1 MPFQPARAAT
11 LAIAVAAS
19 AVLGAMP
26 SAWSHGDVAPQAV
39 DVSGLPKLGK
49 DWLEENPWR
58 DPNGKHWA
66 RAIEVGASGYNQ
78 NCARCH
84 GLGGVSGGVAP
95 DLRYLPADADS
106 DEWYLERYRNGRT
119 QNGITKMP
127 AYGDLLGQ
135 EAAWAIR
142 TYHRNPSR
150 HGLAERA
157 YRLPS
162 NSCVIRS
169 RRWRAPAKS
178 GDEKVQEAT
187 TIRKALLEDIAKKIE
202 TGSGAP
208 LADSVASRAA
218 RLLEQPKTGLKE
230 AGETLTIGL
239 SAAK

>member
-1 MPFQPARAAT
+1 MPFQPASAVT
-11 LAIAVAAS
+11 LAVAVAAS
-19 AVLGAMP
+19 AVFGVMP

-58 DPNGKHWA
+58 DPNGKHWT

-95 DLRYLPADADS
+95 DLRYLSADADS

-119 QNGITKMP
+119 QNGVTKMP

-142 TYHRNPSR
+142 TYLETRPDTDSQNEHTDALKQLRDR
-150 HGLAERA
+150 IQALA
-157 YRLPS
+157 S
-162 NSCVIRS
+162 SS
-169 RRWRAPAKS
+169 KS
-178 GDEKVQEAT
+178 GDEKVQEAK
-187 TIRKALLEDIAKKIE
+187 TIREALLEIAKKIE

-218 RLLEQPKTGLKE
+218 RLLQQPKTGLKE